1 MGAGRGNRRD
11 QYLSQ
16 TLFCRLA
23 ALAIS
28 AAVIL
33 LAGCAGA
40 PQAPDPAA
48 RISVPASPPAG
59 SPPMPLPDPLRT
71 QVVFTAMQMVG
82 VPYLWGGSTPAGFD
96 CSGLVQY
103 AYSNAGFQLPR
114 TAAAQFAASTP
125 LTLENAVAGDL
136 LFFNDRNRPSHVA
149 IYLGEGRFVHAP
161 NGGSRVSLDNLGS
174 SYWRTHF
181 SSAGRIIPSGL
192 VRSSPDT
199 TRSPGY

>member
-1 MGAGRGNRRD
+1 MSKDKGNLQDKRRL
-11 QYLSQ
+11 QLP
-16 TLFCRLA
+16 FCRPA
-23 ALAIS
+23 ALAACI
-28 AAVIL
+28 AAVF
-33 LAGCAGA
+33 LAGCVGA
-40 PQAPDPAA
+40 PQAPEPAA
-48 RISVPASPPAG
+48 RTPVPA
-59 SPPMPLPDPLRT
+59 LPDASPGTPVLSPLRT

-82 VPYLWGGSTPAGFD
+82 VPYLWGGSTPTGFD

-161 NGGSRVSLDNLGS
+161 NGGSRVSLDNLAS

-181 SSAGRIIPSGL
+181 SGAGRIIPSGL
-192 VRSSPDT
+192 VKSSPDT